1 MNKRAFQNSEQSS
14 GENMPTVTI
23 QEAQAQLP
31 DLIHRLSDGD
41 ELVITENNQPVAK
54 LARTVAPKQQWPCK
68 AGSAKGKI
76 WMAPD
81 FDAPLEDFKEYM
93 E

>member
-1 MNKRAFQNSEQSS
+1 
-14 GENMPTVTI
+14 MPTITI

-31 DLIHRLSDGD
+31 ELIHRLAPGD
-41 ELVITENNQPVAK
+41 EVVIVENDEPVAK
-54 LARTVAPKQQWPCK
+54 LARTQSKGLWPCK
-68 AGSAKGKI
+68 AGSAKGTVH

-81 FDAPLEDFKEYM
+81 FDEPLEEFKEYM

>member
-1 MNKRAFQNSEQSS
+1 MS
-14 GENMPTVTI
+14 TVTI
-23 QEAQAQLP
+23 QEAQSRLTE
-31 DLIHRLSDGD
+31 LIHGLLPGQ
-41 ELVITENNQPVAK
+41 ELVITENDLPVAK
-54 LARTVAPKQQWPCK
+54 LLRSEAKAEWPCK

-81 FDAPLEDFKEYM
+81 FDAPLEEFKEYM